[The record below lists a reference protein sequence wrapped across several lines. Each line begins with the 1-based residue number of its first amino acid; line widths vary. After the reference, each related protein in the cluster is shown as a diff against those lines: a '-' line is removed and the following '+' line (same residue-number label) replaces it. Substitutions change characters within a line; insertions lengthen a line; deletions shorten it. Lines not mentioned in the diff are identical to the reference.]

1 MGEKNR
7 LTKGMSIILALV
19 MIISLAIPKINSDAA
34 SKKIKLSSSKVTMT
48 VGATKTLT
56 LKKGSKKIKKSVK
69 WKSSNK
75 NVAKVSSKG
84 KIIAKKKGTV
94 TITATYKKKKYKCKI
109 TVKAKGSS
117 TSVKTTPTP
126 AKTTPEPTATPKPTA
141 TPTPTPKVEP
151 FTLSESKVSM
161 NIGDRKV
168 INVLDNGADYIG
180 LSSSVKWSSSN
191 EDVVSVD
198 NAYIKSTKTP
208 HGRLLAESNGTATIT
223 AKITSSS
230 GTKELSCEVTV
241 TGESFDVSKDL
252 DVEYSSEVIHIDFTL
267 KKGEFKSQTEY
278 ENEIKE
284 LLDQGC
290 TIGDLKLTAD
300 GKIQGTISDIM
311 TVTKDQVCETAKY
324 KFKKLPKTLADIKN
338 FMTYEE
344 KNWKGSTKKA
354 GSDPVYGGFKAMAA
368 NICVANAMAD
378 DISCGDGHGIDH
390 PAWEMFEYINGST
403 YTIEKTNWTTAY
415 DSISSAL
422 AASGPNAYKCFFE
435 GATPTNNYTP
445 TASGE
450 YKYVIN
456 MYRGPY
462 FINSKV
468 TINGYRPTTYMIL
481 VPGKNSNSKL
491 PHLEGFDTDRYI
503 DVYRDA
509 NGWWSFENNF
519 MHVTA
524 NGITKPYEV
533 IDPYED

>member
-1 MGEKNR
+1 MKDHAT
-7 LTKGMSIILALV
+7 LKKGLSLILAL
-19 MIISLAIPKINSDAA
+19 MLILTLAVPRINAQAA
-34 SKKIKLSSSKVTMT
+34 SKKVKISASKATME
-48 VGATKTLT
+48 VGETKAVS
-56 LKKGSKKIKKSVK
+56 LKKGSKKITKKVK

-75 NVAKVSSKG
+75 KVATVSSKG
-84 KIIAKKKGTV
+84 KIKAKKKGKA
-94 TITATYKKKKYKCKI
+94 TITATYKGKKYKCKI

-117 TSVKTTPTP
+117 SKVNPTSAPNQ
-126 AKTTPEPTATPKPTA
+126 PTASPAPTA
-141 TPTPTPKVEP
+141 TPTPTPTPKVDP
-151 FTLSESKVSM
+151 LTLSESKVSM
-161 NIGDRKV
+161 NIGQRKV
-168 INVLDNGADYIG
+168 INVLNNGADYIG

-198 NAYIKSTKTP
+198 NAIVKSTKTP
-208 HGRLLAESNGTATIT
+208 HGRLLAEGNGTATIT
-223 AKITSSS
+223 AKITTSS

-252 DVEYSSEVIHIDFTL
+252 EVETSSEEIFIKFTL
-267 KKGEFKSQTEY
+267 KKGEFKSQDEY
-278 ENEIKE
+278 EKEIIE

-290 TIGDLKLTAD
+290 TIGDLKLVN
-300 GKIQGTISDIM
+300 GKIQGTVSDVM
-311 TVTKDQVCETAKY
+311 EVTKNQVCETAKY

-338 FMTYEE
+338 LMTYEE

-354 GSDPVYGGFKAMAA
+354 GADPVYGGFTAMAA

-378 DISCGDGHGIDH
+378 DISCGDAHGIDH
-390 PAWEMFEYINGST
+390 PAWAMFEYINGST
-403 YTIEKTNWTTAY
+403 YTINQTNWTTAY
-415 DSISSAL
+415 DSVTQAL
-422 AASGPNAYKCFFE
+422 AQSGNNAYKCFFE
-435 GATPTNNYTP
+435 GATPANNYTP
-445 TASGE
+445 TASGD

-462 FINSKV
+462 FINSKT

-481 VPGKNSNSKL
+481 VPGKDSNSKL

-524 NGITKPYEV
+524 NGIKKPSTT